1 MKFLKDTSI
10 AEISSILYLIFPI
23 AGIFFNEVYGPKWL
37 YIISVIVFSL
47 SYLILVIVN
56 NRLNTLMFYIL
67 LIIHYF
73 IICYFVFSVHPMLS
87 LFFFY
92 SAFAVPF
99 TFKNN
104 VKKAATNLF
113 ILTMIICTIITY
125 LLYNNYF
132 VAMMVY
138 YVVISLIMLDNFK
151 KMKNREYQKEIAE
164 KNRHINTLIAEQERH
179 RIGQDLHDTLGHVFA
194 SLSLKSELAYKLID
208 ADVEKVKAE
217 LLAINKLSRESL
229 NKVREIIDDVKLPS
243 FIEEIDSIRKVL
255 KDADIGFTFENKE
268 LAQVLSPTKQS
279 MLVMITREAI
289 NNVIKHA
296 NASKVHGKLKTV
308 NNHKL
313 LLMIEDDGK
322 GIDSDCE
329 VKSISQRVQH
339 LNGTLAVDST
349 NGTKIIIEIS
359 TGGIA

>member
-1 MKFLKDTSI
+1 MKFLKGTSI
-10 AEISSILYLIFPI
+10 AELSSLLYLIFPI
-23 AGIFFNEVYGPKWL
+23 AGIFFNEIHGPKWL
-37 YIISVIVFSL
+37 YIILVSIFSV
-47 SYLILVIVN
+47 SYFILVTLN
-56 NRLNTLMFYIL
+56 NRLNHLTLYIL
-67 LIIHYF
+67 LMIHYV
-73 IICYFVFSVHPMLS
+73 IICYFVLFIHPILS

-92 SAFAVPF
+92 SAFAIPF
-99 TFKNN
+99 TFKKS
-104 VKKAATNLF
+104 VKKVSFYMF
-113 ILTMIICTIITY
+113 ILTLIVCLIITFS
-125 LLYNNYF
+125 LFNDYF
-132 VAMMVY
+132 VSIMIY
-138 YVVISLIMLDNFK
+138 YVVILLIMLDNFK
-151 KMKNREYQKEIAE
+151 KMKNREYQKEIEE

-208 ADVEKVKAE
+208 SDIEKTKAE

-229 NKVREIIDDVKLPS
+229 NKVREIIDDIKLPS
-243 FIEEIDSIRKVL
+243 FIEEIDSIGKVL
-255 KDADIGFTFENKE
+255 KDADIDFTFENKE

-279 MLVMITREAI
+279 MLVMIAREAI

-296 NASKVHGKLKTV
+296 NASKVHGKLQTV

-313 LLMIEDDGK
+313 QLMIEDDGK

>member
-1 MKFLKDTSI
+1 
-10 AEISSILYLIFPI
+10 
-23 AGIFFNEVYGPKWL
+23 
-37 YIISVIVFSL
+37 
-47 SYLILVIVN
+47 

-104 VKKAATNLF
+104 VKKTATNLF

-255 KDADIGFTFENKE
+255 KDADIDFTFENKE